1 LDCLQ
6 AVLCFGRPASLSD
19 RYPPAAGRKP
29 AYAATASIS
38 KHTIFSQK
46 TYPMD
51 LQVKNHLFIIG
62 GATSG
67 FGKAIAEAL
76 LTEGA
81 NIIAVARGEEKL
93 KALQATAPAQV
104 EIIAGDISDEN
115 MLLQLVHVVGDRPLH
130 GMLINAGGPPAKT
143 VLETT
148 LDDWDAAYKN
158 ILRWKVAITQAFV
171 PKMMERKYGRIVY
184 IESSSVKQPLEN
196 LVLSSSLRVAVVGM
210 VKTLS
215 QEIAKSGVTLN
226 ILGPGSHNTPAIDRI
241 YKKKSE
247 QTGETFEEVKQKATT
262 QIPVGVLGEAADFA
276 SLALWLLSPMSR
288 FVTGET
294 ITVDGGAVKSML

>member
-1 LDCLQ
+1 
-6 AVLCFGRPASLSD
+6 
-19 RYPPAAGRKP
+19 
-29 AYAATASIS
+29 
-38 KHTIFSQK
+38 
-46 TYPMD
+46 MD
-51 LQVKNHLFIIG
+51 LQVKNHLFIVG

-76 LTEGA
+76 INEGA

-93 KALQATAPAQV
+93 KALQAIAPTQV
-104 EIIAGDISDEN
+104 EIIAGNIAEQQTID
-115 MLLQLVHVVGDRPLH
+115 QLKTKVAQRQLH
-130 GMLINAGGPPAKT
+130 GMVVNAGGPPAKT

-148 LDDWDAAYKN
+148 LEDWDNAYQTL
-158 ILRWKVAITQAFV
+158 LRWKVSLTQTFV
-171 PKMMERKYGRIVY
+171 PAMMERKYGRVLY

-196 LVLSSSLRVAVVGM
+196 LVLSNSLRVAVVGM

-226 ILGPGSHNTPAIDRI
+226 ILGPGSHNTPAVDRI
-241 YKKKSE
+241 YHKKSE
-247 QTGETFEEVKQKATT
+247 QTGLPFDEVKEKAIA
-262 QIPVGVLGEAADFA
+262 QIPVGALGEASDFA

-288 FVTGET
+288 YITGET